1 MILHP
6 PVLHSSLDFP
16 TIFLAF
22 NPSMALQA
30 ASVICLSFFSA
41 SEFSSLLLLPCRLI
55 TIIVDDMVIKTMV
68 AISSINVIPFYYSYL
83 PL

>member
-1 MILHP
+1 
-6 PVLHSSLDFP
+6 
-16 TIFLAF
+16 
-22 NPSMALQA
+22 MALQA

-68 AISSINVIPFYYSYL
+68 AISSINVNPFLLFILTSINIIKHY
-83 PL
+83 